1 MKIIYDSKLMGYM
14 SLFENL
20 ADVKVKDVYLKEDL
34 IVFVIE
40 KGGMWK
46 AIGKNGSQIKKIQ
59 DVLKKKIKVV
69 EFDENVEKF
78 VENLL
83 KPIEVEKVEFL
94 EGIVEIRAKDMRTK
108 GLLIGRESKNLK
120 EMQDVLNRYFKID
133 VVKIL

>member
-1 MKIIYDSKLMGYM
+1 M